1 MFRNPFQNAA
11 PALRGVLLSGPTAL
25 LPSRLRKDVF
35 AGVLLACALALAGCG
50 NQVSNLKVL
59 IGATAVLQAGGSPV
73 QDTVIVISG
82 ATIRAAGERKDVPIP
97 QNSERT
103 DLTGKWVVPVQGG
116 KLAAGEPADLF
127 VLNSSASGA
136 PATGTPARKMIHG
149 QWN

>member
-1 MFRNPFQNAA
+1 MFRT
-11 PALRGVLLSGPTAL
+11 L
-25 LPSRLRKDVF
+25 
-35 AGVLLACALALAGCG
+35 LLAACAVALVGCG
-50 NQVSNLKVL
+50 NQVSDLKVL
-59 IGATAVLQAGGSPV
+59 IGATAVLQAGGNPV

-82 ATIRAAGERKDVPIP
+82 ATIRAAGERRDVPIP

-116 KLAAGEPADLF
+116 KIAPGEPADLF